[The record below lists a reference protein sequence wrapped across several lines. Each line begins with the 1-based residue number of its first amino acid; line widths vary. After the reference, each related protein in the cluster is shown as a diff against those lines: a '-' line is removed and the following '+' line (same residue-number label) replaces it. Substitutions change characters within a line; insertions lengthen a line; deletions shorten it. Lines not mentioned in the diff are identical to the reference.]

1 MKREPF
7 LLGALAGIGIFY
19 ILKKFSPKK
28 RSKKTVQQTHSNSGD
43 KV

>member
-19 ILKKFSPKK
+19 ILKKISPRKRVKK
-28 RSKKTVQQTHSNSGD
+28 AVQKTHSNSGD